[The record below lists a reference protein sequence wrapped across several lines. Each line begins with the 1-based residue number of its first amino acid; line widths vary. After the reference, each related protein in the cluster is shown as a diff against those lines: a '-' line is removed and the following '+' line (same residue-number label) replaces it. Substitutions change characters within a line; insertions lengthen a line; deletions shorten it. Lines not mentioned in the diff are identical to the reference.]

1 MPEEKHEHVAY
12 DIDGAAAS
20 VGENQAGDKTLHPK
34 YAGIISIPAGK
45 LSGSSFKEVLV
56 VGKTVK
62 RISLSEPQLE
72 KVVEESPELLV
83 K

>member
-1 MPEEKHEHVAY
+1 MPEEKHEH
-12 DIDGAAAS
+12 DIAGAAAS
-20 VGENQAGDKTLHPK
+20 VGENQAADKPLHPK

-45 LSGSSFKEVLV
+45 MSGSSFNEVLV